1 MTRLRPSL
9 PALLFLC
16 FSLGAAMN
24 ANAATRIERKPFGKT
39 AAGEPVDLFTFTRAG
54 APTVAIT
61 NLGGHIV
68 SILAPDRD
76 GKVADVTLGYAGF
89 AGYLADTSY
98 FGSIVG
104 RYANRIAK
112 GRFSLDGKTYTLA
125 TNNGPNSL
133 HGGPTGFQK
142 RLWAAK
148 VVSGAEGDALEL
160 TYVSKDGEEGYPGT
174 LTAKVVY
181 SLRADGGLV
190 LDYTATT
197 DAPTVVN
204 LTNHAYF
211 NLAGEGEGTILGH
224 EMQIE
229 SDAYTPVDATLIPT
243 GEKRPVEGTPFDFR
257 KPVAIGARIDAA
269 DEQLKAGGGYDH
281 NYVLRGT
288 MGELRLAARVVEPKS
303 GRVLE
308 VLTTEP
314 GIQFYSGNFLDGK
327 VIGSFRQA
335 VRQARRLL
343 PGGPALPGLAQPPRV
358 ALGRPAAGPDLP
370 ADDRLPPDGGPVGAR
385 RAPRAAPPCSPGSSS
400 RPVALPGT
408 ASLSPRRSCTSPAP
422 RRAP

>member
-1 MTRLRPSL
+1 MIALRRLP
-9 PALLFLC
+9 PALVATLI
-16 FSLGAAMN
+16 LGAAMN
-24 ANAATRIERKPFGKT
+24 ANAATRIERKPFGRT
-39 AAGEPVDLFTFTRAG
+39 AAGEPVELFTFTRKG
-54 APTVAIT
+54 APTIAIT

-89 AGYLADTSY
+89 DGYLADTSY
-98 FGSIVG
+98 FGSVVG

-112 GRFSLDGKTYTLA
+112 GRFTLDGKAYTLA
-125 TNNGPNSL
+125 KNNGPNAL

-148 VVSGAEGDALEL
+148 VVSGPDGDALEL

-190 LDYTATT
+190 IDYTATT

-224 EMQIE
+224 ELQIE
-229 SDAYTPVDATLIPT
+229 ADAYTPVDPTLIPT
-243 GEKRPVEGTPFDFR
+243 GERRPVEGTPFDFR

-269 DEQLKAGGGYDH
+269 DEQLEAGGGYDH
-281 NYVLRGT
+281 NYVLRGKK
-288 MGELRLAARVVEPKS
+288 GDLRLVARVVEPKS
-303 GRVLE
+303 GRALE
-308 VLTTEP
+308 VFTTEP
-314 GIQFYSGNFLDGK
+314 GIQLYSGNFLDGSVTGK
-327 VIGSFRQA
+327 SGKPYVKRGALCLETQHFPDSPNQSGFPPVVLRPGETYRHTT
-335 VRQARRLL
+335 VYRVTTAR
-343 PGGPALPGLAQPPRV
+343 
-358 ALGRPAAGPDLP
+358 
-370 ADDRLPPDGGPVGAR
+370 
-385 RAPRAAPPCSPGSSS
+385 
-400 RPVALPGT
+400 
-408 ASLSPRRSCTSPAP
+408 
-422 RRAP
+422 

>member
-1 MTRLRPSL
+1 MTRFRPSL
-9 PALLFLC
+9 PALVVL
-16 FSLGAAMN
+16 SIGLGAAMN
-24 ANAATRIERKPFGKT
+24 VDAATRIERKPFGKT
-39 AAGEPVDLFTFTRAG
+39 AAGEAVELFTFTRDG

-76 GKVADVTLGYAGF
+76 GKVGNVTLGYSDF
-89 AGYLADTSY
+89 AGYLGDSSY
-98 FGSIVG
+98 FGCLVG

-112 GRFSLDGKTYTLA
+112 GRFSLDGRSYTLA

-133 HGGPTGFQK
+133 HGGPGGFNK

-148 VVSGAEGDALEL
+148 VVVGPEGDALEL

-174 LTAKVVY
+174 LTATVVY
-181 SLRADGGLV
+181 SLRADGGLAI
-190 LDYTATT
+190 DYTATT

-229 SDAYTPVDATLIPT
+229 ADDYTPVDATLIPT
-243 GEKRPVEGTPFDFR
+243 VEKRPVEGTPFDFR

-281 NYVLRGT
+281 NFVLRGT
-288 MGELRLAARVVEPKS
+288 MGVLRVVAKVAERKS
-303 GRVLE
+303 GRVMD

-327 VIGSFRQA
+327 VKGASGKPYVKRGGFCLEAQHYPDSPNRPEWPSVVLRPGQTYRQTTVYRFA
-335 VRQARRLL
+335 VAR
-343 PGGPALPGLAQPPRV
+343 
-358 ALGRPAAGPDLP
+358 
-370 ADDRLPPDGGPVGAR
+370 
-385 RAPRAAPPCSPGSSS
+385 
-400 RPVALPGT
+400 
-408 ASLSPRRSCTSPAP
+408 
-422 RRAP
+422 

>member
-1 MTRLRPSL
+1 MFPHRRSL
-9 PALLFLC
+9 LAPLVVL
-16 FSLGAAMN
+16 SLGAAMT
-24 ANAATRIERKPFGKT
+24 ANAATRIERKPYGT
-39 AAGEPVDLFTFTRAG
+39 TPAGEAVELFTFTRAS
-54 APTVAIT
+54 APGVSVT

-68 SILAPDRD
+68 EILAPDRQ
-76 GKVADVTLGYAGF
+76 GKLADVTLGYKDF

-98 FGSIVG
+98 FGSLVG

-112 GRFSLDGKTYTLA
+112 GRFTLDGKTYTLA

-142 RLWAAK
+142 RVWSAK
-148 VVSGAEGDALEL
+148 VVSGPDGDALEL
-160 TYVSKDGEEGYPGT
+160 TYVSRDGEEGYPGT

-190 LDYTATT
+190 IDYEATT

-229 SDAYTPVDATLIPT
+229 ADATTPVDPTLIPT
-243 GEKRPVEGTPFDFR
+243 GEKWTVEGTPFDFR

-281 NYVLRGT
+281 NYVLRGKA
-288 MGELRLAARVVEPKS
+288 GELRPAARVVEPKS

-308 VLTTEP
+308 MLTTEP
-314 GIQFYSGNFLDGK
+314 GVQFYSGNFLDGSVTGK
-327 VIGSFRQA
+327 SGKPYVRRGAFCLEAQHFPDSPNEPSFPSVVLRPGETYRQTT
-335 VRQARRLL
+335 VYRFS
-343 PGGPALPGLAQPPRV
+343 V
-358 ALGRPAAGPDLP
+358 
-370 ADDRLPPDGGPVGAR
+370 VK
-385 RAPRAAPPCSPGSSS
+385 
-400 RPVALPGT
+400 
-408 ASLSPRRSCTSPAP
+408 
-422 RRAP
+422 

>member
-1 MTRLRPSL
+1 MFPLRRSL
-9 PALLFLC
+9 LVVL
-16 FSLGAAMN
+16 SLGAAMT
-24 ANAATRIERKPFGKT
+24 ANATTRIERKPFGKT
-39 AAGEPVDLFTFTRAG
+39 PAGESVELFTFTRAG
-54 APTVAIT
+54 APAVAIT

-68 SILAPDRD
+68 SILAPDRA
-76 GKVADVTLGYAGF
+76 GRTVDVTLGYQDF
-89 AGYLADTSY
+89 AGYLGDASY

-112 GRFSLDGKTYTLA
+112 GRFTLDGKTYSLA

-142 RLWAAK
+142 RVWTPK
-148 VVSGAEGDALEL
+148 VVSGKDGDALEL

-181 SLRADGGLV
+181 SLRRDGGLAI
-190 LDYTATT
+190 YYSATT

-229 SDAYTPVDATLIPT
+229 ADAYTPVDTTLIPT
-243 GEKRPVEGTPFDFR
+243 GELRSVAGTPLDFR

-281 NYVLRGT
+281 NFVLRGAR
-288 MGELRLAARVVEPKS
+288 GELRLAARVLEPKTAACS
-303 GRVLE
+303 RCSRRSRGFSSTPATSSTGRSSASPASR
-308 VLTTEP
+308 TSAAAPSASRRSISRTRP
-314 GIQFYSGNFLDGK
+314 TSPP
-327 VIGSFRQA
+327 SPRSSCA
-335 VRQARRLL
+335 RARRT
-343 PGGPALPGLAQPPRV
+343 
-358 ALGRPAAGPDLP
+358 GRRPC
-370 ADDRLPPDGGPVGAR
+370 RCTI
-385 RAPRAAPPCSPGSSS
+385 AP
-400 RPVALPGT
+400 
-408 ASLSPRRSCTSPAP
+408 
-422 RRAP
+422 

>member
-1 MTRLRPSL
+1 MFPLRRSL
-9 PALLFLC
+9 LPLSAVL
-16 FSLGAAMN
+16 SLGAAMT

-39 AAGEPVDLFTFTRAG
+39 PAGESVELFTFTRAG

-68 SILAPDRD
+68 SILAPDRA
-76 GKVADVTLGYAGF
+76 GRAVDVTLGYRDF
-89 AGYLADTSY
+89 AGYLGDTSY

-112 GRFSLDGKTYTLA
+112 GRFTLDGKTYSLA

-142 RLWAAK
+142 RVWTPK
-148 VVSGAEGDALEL
+148 VVSGKDGDALEL

-181 SLRADGGLV
+181 SLREDGGLAI
-190 LDYTATT
+190 DYSATT

-211 NLAGEGEGTILGH
+211 NLAGEGEGTILRH

-229 SDAYTPVDATLIPT
+229 ADAYTPVDATLIPT
-243 GEKRPVEGTPFDFR
+243 GERRPVEGTPLDFR

-308 VLTTEP
+308 MLTTEP
-314 GIQFYSGNFLDGK
+314 GVQFYSGNFLDGK
-327 VIGSFRQA
+327 V
-335 VRQARRLL
+335 
-343 PGGPALPGLAQPPRV
+343 
-358 ALGRPAAGPDLP
+358 
-370 ADDRLPPDGGPVGAR
+370 VGKSGK
-385 RAPRAAPPCSPGSSS
+385 PYG
-400 RPVALPGT
+400 
-408 ASLSPRRSCTSPAP
+408 RRSAFCLEAQHFPDSPNQPGFPPVVLRPGQTYRQTTVYRCTVAP
-422 RRAP
+422 

>member
-1 MTRLRPSL
+1 MSPLSRRLL
-9 PALLFLC
+9 VALVVV
-16 FSLGAAMN
+16 SLGAAMT
-24 ANAATRIERKPFGKT
+24 ANAAARIERKPFGKT
-39 AAGEPVDLFTFTRAG
+39 PAGESVEIFTFTRAG

-68 SILAPDRD
+68 SILASDRA
-76 GKVADVTLGYAGF
+76 GRVADVTLGYRDF
-89 AGYLADTSY
+89 AGYLGDTSY

-142 RLWAAK
+142 RVWTPK
-148 VVSGAEGDALEL
+148 IVSGKDGDALEL

-181 SLRADGGLV
+181 SLRADGGLA

-229 SDAYTPVDATLIPT
+229 ADAYTPVDATLIPT
-243 GEKRPVEGTPFDFR
+243 GERRPVEGTSFDFR
-257 KPVAIGARIDAA
+257 TPVAIGARIDAA

-281 NYVLRGT
+281 NYVLRGKA
-288 MGELRLAARVVEPKS
+288 GELRLAARVVEPKS

-308 VLTTEP
+308 MLTTEP
-314 GIQFYSGNFLDGK
+314 GVQFYSGNFLDGK
-327 VIGSFRQA
+327 VIGKSGKA
-335 VRQARRLL
+335 YV
-343 PGGPALPGLAQPPRV
+343 
-358 ALGRPAAGPDLP
+358 
-370 ADDRLPPDGGPVGAR
+370 
-385 RAPRAAPPCSPGSSS
+385 
-400 RPVALPGT
+400 
-408 ASLSPRRSCTSPAP
+408 RRSAFCLEAQHFPDSPNQPSFPPVVLRPGQTYRQTTIYRIAV
-422 RRAP
+422 AK

>member
-1 MTRLRPSL
+1 MIRSNRRLPL
-9 PALLFLC
+9 ALVATL
-16 FSLGAAMN
+16 SLGAAMN

-39 AAGEPVDLFTFTRAG
+39 AAGETVELFTFTRAG

-68 SILAPDRD
+68 SILAPGRD
-76 GKVADVTLGYAGF
+76 GKVADVTLGHRDF
-89 AGYLADTSY
+89 AGYLGDTSY
-98 FGSIVG
+98 FGSLVG

-112 GRFSLDGKTYTLA
+112 GRFTLDGKAYTLA

-142 RLWAAK
+142 RLWAPK
-148 VVSGAEGDALEL
+148 VVSGPEGDALEL

-224 EMQIE
+224 EMQLE
-229 SDAYTPVDATLIPT
+229 ADAYTPVDATLIPT
-243 GEKRPVEGTPFDFR
+243 GEKRDVAGTPFDFR

-281 NYVLRGT
+281 NYVLRGKS
-288 MGELRLAARVVEPKS
+288 GELRLAARVVEPKS

-327 VIGSFRQA
+327 VVGTSGKPYVKRGGLCLEAQHFPDSPNQPSFPSAVLRPGQTYRQTT
-335 VRQARRLL
+335 VYRFT
-343 PGGPALPGLAQPPRV
+343 V
-358 ALGRPAAGPDLP
+358 AP
-370 ADDRLPPDGGPVGAR
+370 
-385 RAPRAAPPCSPGSSS
+385 
-400 RPVALPGT
+400 
-408 ASLSPRRSCTSPAP
+408 
-422 RRAP
+422 